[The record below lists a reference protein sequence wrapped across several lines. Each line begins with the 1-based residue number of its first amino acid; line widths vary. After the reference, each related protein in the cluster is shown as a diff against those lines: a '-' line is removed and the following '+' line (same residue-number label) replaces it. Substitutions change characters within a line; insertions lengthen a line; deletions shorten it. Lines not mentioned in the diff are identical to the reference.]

1 MRVGRFGG
9 GLDYEV
15 AVPPGARFEAGVGF
29 RGMVSLDDLHEHPKR
44 SRMRV
49 LARRPGG
56 DFEELASLRVD
67 DSRSGGRRWTP
78 LEADLSAFAGERVTL
93 RLELVP
99 DAAIPPPADLT
110 WWGSPRVYRAPSP
123 DASPA
128 EAGAEARE

>member
-15 AVPPGARFEAGVGF
+15 RVPAGARFEAGVGF
-29 RGMVSLDDLHEHPKR
+29 RGMVSLENLHEHPKR

-56 DFEELASLRVD
+56 GFEELASARVD
-67 DSRSGGRRWTP
+67 DSREGGRRWTP
-78 LEADLSAFAGERVTL
+78 LEADLSAYAGETVTL

-99 DAAIPPPADLT
+99 EVAIAPPADLA
-110 WWGSPRVYRAPSP
+110 WWGSPRVYQ
-123 DASPA
+123 PA
-128 EAGAEARE
+128 GRDDPAAGAH